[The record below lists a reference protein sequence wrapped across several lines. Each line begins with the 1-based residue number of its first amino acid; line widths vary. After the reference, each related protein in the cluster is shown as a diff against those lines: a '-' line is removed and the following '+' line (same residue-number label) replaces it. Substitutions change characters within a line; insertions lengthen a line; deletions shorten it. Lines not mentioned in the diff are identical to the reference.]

1 MRTIASAAGLLA
13 AVVAVTLAFSHGA
26 VVYVMAPARAATAA
40 HMLASVHATAALH
53 AAARV
58 HAAPARVHAA
68 PARASRLLVTIPWAL
83 RAQLHRLVA
92 MAFPLA
98 MIGRGRGRGPVRSV
112 KRVIRPPAMLPSP
125 QTCQVGVPNCAIRP
139 CVRFV
144 SGASI
149 APSTAVVL
157 LQVRAVTV
165 PRAPAPA
172 GGPSAAAG
180 GCRRAS
186 VRALPVSLSG

>member
-1 MRTIASAAGLLA
+1 MRTIASATGLLA

-26 VVYVMAPARAATAA
+26 VVSVMAPARAATAA

-58 HAAPARVHAA
+58 RAAPARVHAA
-68 PARASRLLVTIPWAL
+68 PARAPRLLVTIPRAL

-92 MAFPLA
+92 MAFPPA
-98 MIGRGRGRGPVRSV
+98 TIRRGRGRGPVRSV

-144 SGASI
+144 SGAS
-149 APSTAVVL
+149 TAVVL

-186 VRALPVSLSG
+186 ARALPVSLSG